1 MRFALVISLTL
12 DSEEPKVNGREY
24 HIACGPGDVERYV
37 LLPGD
42 PSRTE
47 RISSRWD
54 SIRYKASHR
63 EYVTHTGTYAGVGIS
78 CTSTGIGGP
87 SLSIAL
93 EELFR
98 IGADTF
104 IRVGT
109 SGAIQ
114 KEIKLGDLIISS
126 ASVRLDGASKQ
137 YVRIE
142 YPAAADLEVTMALVE
157 ASEEL
162 GVRYHV
168 GVTAS
173 ADTFYTGQGRPG
185 YKGYEQS
192 WMRDILPD
200 LRRARVLN
208 MEMETAT
215 LFTVAR
221 LYGGRAGAVTAI
233 IAQRETGEFDPDAGI
248 EDVVKVANESV
259 RILREW
265 DDKKSA
271 AGKRLFFPSLLKS
284 RTG

>member
-1 MRFALVISLTL
+1 LTL

-248 EDVVKVANESV
+248 EDAVKVANESV
-259 RILREW
+259 RILKEW